1 MSLLCNL
8 VMIFVFHTLEN
19 NDHSFIK
26 QKFTEV
32 LLRVNAKSRTVKI
45 IQVPSRKFVY
55 MFLKTTENKNEN
67 TKLKKNYPI
76 LITAKNEINNLI

>member
-32 LLRVNAKSRTVKI
+32 LLRVNTKSRTVKI

-67 TKLKKNYPI
+67 TKLKKKI
-76 LITAKNEINNLI
+76 IKF

>member
-1 MSLLCNL
+1 
-8 VMIFVFHTLEN
+8 MIFVFHTLEN

-32 LLRVNAKSRTVKI
+32 LLRVNTKSRTVKI
-45 IQVPSRKFVY
+45 IQVPSHKFVY

-76 LITAKNEINNLI
+76 LITAKNEINNLIW

>member
-1 MSLLCNL
+1 
-8 VMIFVFHTLEN
+8 MIFVFHTLEN

-32 LLRVNAKSRTVKI
+32 LLRVNTKSRTVKI

-76 LITAKNEINNLI
+76 LITAKNEINNLIW

>member
-1 MSLLCNL
+1 MSLVCNL

-32 LLRVNAKSRTVKI
+32 LLRVNTKSRTVKI

>member
-32 LLRVNAKSRTVKI
+32 LLRVNTKSRTVKI

-67 TKLKKNYPI
+67 TKLKKNYQI

>member
-1 MSLLCNL
+1 MSLVCNL

-32 LLRVNAKSRTVKI
+32 LLSVNTKSRTVKI

>member
-32 LLRVNAKSRTVKI
+32 LLHVNTKSRTVKI

-67 TKLKKNYPI
+67 TKLKKNYQI

>member
-1 MSLLCNL
+1 
-8 VMIFVFHTLEN
+8 MIFVFHTLEN

-32 LLRVNAKSRTVKI
+32 LLRVNTKSRTVKI

-67 TKLKKNYPI
+67 TKLKKKI
-76 LITAKNEINNLI
+76 IKF

>member
-1 MSLLCNL
+1 MR
-8 VMIFVFHTLEN
+8 FVFYTLEN

-32 LLRVNAKSRTVKI
+32 LPRVYTKSRTVKI
-45 IQVPSRKFVY
+45 IQVSSHKFVY
-55 MFLKTTENKNEN
+55 MFLKTSENKNEN
-67 TKLKKNYPI
+67 TKLKKKNQI